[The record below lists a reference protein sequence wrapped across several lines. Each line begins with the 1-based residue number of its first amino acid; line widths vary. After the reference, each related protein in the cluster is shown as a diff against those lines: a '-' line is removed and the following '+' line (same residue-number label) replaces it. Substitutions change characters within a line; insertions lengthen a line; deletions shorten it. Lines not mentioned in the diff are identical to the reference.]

1 MYQVVR
7 VAKLKT
13 AGEVHEKAAHN
24 LRRNEDGS
32 RREIKHVNPHLE
44 KHNSNEVAGTLDQA
58 MARWRDALPEKV
70 QKNAVVAT
78 EVVLGASPEFADA
91 ETKRGRQE
99 WQKLLEDQVDF
110 FKDRHGEENVV
121 SVAYHYDETTPHAH
135 VLLVPKHERE
145 LKSGVEERLSH
156 KHWYGGPQK
165 LSQLQTDVHQSVSR
179 NFGLER
185 GISKTETR
193 ANHQDVRRW
202 RGLVSIERETKK
214 NTLAKAQHERSQIE
228 NRTGQ
233 ERVLAKRV
241 DQLEEML
248 GETRRERDDVKLE
261 LGHRTAERD
270 QARAEREW
278 ERDAKDQLRGQV
290 VALARAN
297 RVPYVSNE
305 LQREWF
311 RSGVAESAYFKQAH
325 RIQQE
330 NEQQRGRGGPEHGR

>member
-32 RREIKHVNPHLE
+32 RRNIPQANPQLE
-44 KHNSNEVAGTLDQA
+44 KHNSNELAGTLDQA

-70 QKNAVVAT
+70 QKNAVLAT
-78 EVVLGASPEFADA
+78 EVVLSASSDFADA
-91 ETKRGRQE
+91 DTKRGRQE

-110 FKDRHGEENVV
+110 FKERHGEENVL

-135 VLLVPKHERE
+135 VLLIPKHERE

-156 KHWYGGPQK
+156 KHWYGGREK
-165 LSQLQTDVHQSVSR
+165 LSQLQTDVHQAVTKHH
-179 NFGLER
+179 GLER
-185 GISKTETR
+185 GISKTITR
-193 ANHQDVRRW
+193 ANHQDVRRY
-202 RGLVSIERETKK
+202 RGLVSIEKETKK
-214 NTLAKAQHERSQIE
+214 NTLAKAQQERAAVE

-233 ERVLAKRV
+233 ERVLSRRV

-270 QARAEREW
+270 QARAERDRA
-278 ERDAKDQLRGQV
+278 RDDLDTIRGQV
-290 VALARAN
+290 IALARAN
-297 RVPYVSNE
+297 QVPRVSSE
-305 LQREWF
+305 IQREWMQ
-311 RSGVAESAYFKQAH
+311 SGKAESAYYAMDRKMRQH
-325 RIQQE
+325 VEQE
-330 NEQQRGRGGPEHGR
+330 RGRGGPEHGR